1 MERKVVKSI
10 AKFVKF
16 GCDYIAIA
24 GSAAIGI
31 LAMLTAGTTKSACCI
46 IASLFIGSICE
57 YIIKR
62 IDNTGKEDE

>member
-31 LAMLTAGTTKSACCI
+31 LAMLTAGTIKSACCI